1 MNVVGLFGEMGLDD
15 FGLGMV
21 QERRADN
28 DMVSI
33 QISHSLISF
42 FYKTQWHVRFLRKS
56 GNEGM
61 DEQLLCGWWEARYEG
76 VAK

>member
-1 MNVVGLFGEMGLDD
+1 MKVVGLFGEVGLDD

-33 QISHSLISF
+33 
-42 FYKTQWHVRFLRKS
+42 
-56 GNEGM
+56 
-61 DEQLLCGWWEARYEG
+61 
-76 VAK
+76 